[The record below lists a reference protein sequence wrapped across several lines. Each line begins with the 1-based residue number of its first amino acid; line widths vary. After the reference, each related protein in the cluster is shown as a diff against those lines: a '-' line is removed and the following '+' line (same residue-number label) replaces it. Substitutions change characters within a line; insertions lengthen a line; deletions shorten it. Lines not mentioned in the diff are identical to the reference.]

1 MNAMRFERIELK
13 NWKNF
18 PSVDVKL
25 ASRVFLIGPNAIGKS
40 NFLDAFRFLRDLV
53 VEGGGLAQA
62 LKSRGG
68 LGRVRSLHA
77 HRDPEVSLKTTV
89 LNPTSGARWCY
100 EVAFTH
106 ETRNGHVPVVALER
120 VTAIEPG
127 GSRLLLDRPNDS
139 DRGDLKARTQV
150 AIQQAPANKAFRE
163 LADFLAS
170 VSYLHLVPQLL
181 REEAPPPAERLTA
194 DPYGRDLLGI
204 IRDTNPRAR
213 NERLKLINSV
223 LKTVVPDFLEL
234 KMQPDSRGRPH
245 LVVKFEHWRRYGAR
259 QDEVQFSDGTLRFI
273 GFLWALQDKAGPLL
287 LEEPELSL
295 HPAIVQS
302 LAPFIHK
309 AQVAGGGRQV
319 IVSTHSPDL
328 LSDEGIAPE
337 EVLLVRPGTRTG
349 GSGIIV
355 GADDEAILQLM
366 ESGIPA
372 SEAALPRTN
381 PQQALNFGML
391 FP

>member
-1 MNAMRFERIELK
+1 MSAMRFERIELK

-18 PSVDVKL
+18 PSVNVQL
-25 ASRVFLIGPNAIGKS
+25 ASRVFLVGPNAIGKS

-68 LGRVRSLHA
+68 LKRVRSLHA
-77 HRDPEVSLKTTV
+77 HGNAKVALKASVFDPA
-89 LNPTSGARWCY
+89 SGARWCY
-100 EVAFTH
+100 ELTFTH
-106 ETRNGHVPVVALER
+106 ETRNGHVPVVACER
-120 VTAIEPG
+120 VTAVG
-127 GSRLLLDRPNDS
+127 SDAGSRLLLDRPNDEDRS
-139 DRGDLKARTQV
+139 DQKARTQV

-163 LADFLAS
+163 LADFFAS

-204 IRDTNPRAR
+204 IRDTSSRVR

-223 LKTVVPDFLEL
+223 LKTVVPDFREL

-245 LVVKFEHWRRYGAR
+245 LVVKFEHWREFGAR

-295 HPAIVQS
+295 HPAVVRE
-302 LAPFIHK
+302 LAPFIHR

-328 LSDEGIAPE
+328 LMDEGIGAD
-337 EVLLVRPGTRTG
+337 EVLMVRAGRE
-349 GSGIIV
+349 GSEVIASASVEDIV
-355 GADDEAILQLM
+355 QLM
-366 ESGIPA
+366 DSGIPA
-372 SEAALPRTN
+372 GEAVLPRTN
-381 PQQALNFGML
+381 PQQVFQFGSL
-391 FP
+391 FS

>member
-1 MNAMRFERIELK
+1 MSAMRFERIELK

-18 PSVDVKL
+18 PSVNVQL
-25 ASRVFLIGPNAIGKS
+25 ASRVFLVGPNAIGKS

-68 LGRVRSLHA
+68 LKRVRSLHA
-77 HRDPEVSLKTTV
+77 HGNAKVALKASVFDPA
-89 LNPTSGARWCY
+89 SGARWCY
-100 EVAFTH
+100 ELTFTH
-106 ETRNGHVPVVALER
+106 ETRNGHVPVVACER
-120 VTAIEPG
+120 VTAVGPDA
-127 GSRLLLDRPNDS
+127 GSRLLLDRPNDE
-139 DRGDLKARTQV
+139 DRGDPKARTQV

-163 LADFLAS
+163 LADFFAS

-204 IRDTNPRAR
+204 IRDTSSRVR

-223 LKTVVPDFLEL
+223 LKTVVPDFREL

-245 LVVKFEHWRRYGAR
+245 LVVKFEHWREFGAR

-295 HPAIVQS
+295 HPAVVRE
-302 LAPFIHK
+302 LAPFIHR
-309 AQVAGGGRQV
+309 AQVASGGRQV

-328 LSDEGIAPE
+328 LMDDGIGAD
-337 EVLLVRPGTRTG
+337 EVLMVRAGRE
-349 GSGIIV
+349 GSEVIESASVEDIV
-355 GADDEAILQLM
+355 QLM
-366 ESGIPA
+366 DSGIPA
-372 SEAALPRTN
+372 GEAVLPKTN
-381 PQQALNFGML
+381 PQQVFQFGSL
-391 FP
+391 FS